1 MIDNSDGCGL
11 LDDFRILSDR
21 LLPHIVRLLPS
32 CVRTLGGELSEDAIT
47 RNLVSGLA
55 KSPELR
61 RVADLQYH
69 FEPFR
74 ADDRGNQ
81 WSTGQIDFIAQP
93 FGVRN
98 RELYLAY
105 ECKRLNVR
113 RSGGPRRSKAAE
125 YVKDGVARFVT
136 EQYSA
141 GLPLACMLGYV
152 EDGDVHMANRKVRQ
166 KIDDLSEASVI
177 GLPIALSEDVHHIQ
191 FETVHSRESSDQ
203 SIRIRHQLVSCI
215 L

>member
-1 MIDNSDGCGL
+1 MIDNSDGYGL
-11 LDDFRILSDR
+11 LDDFRVLSDR

-32 CVRTLGGELSEDAIT
+32 CVHALGGELSEDAIT

-55 KSPELR
+55 KLPELR
-61 RVADLQYH
+61 HVADLQYH

-74 ADDRGNQ
+74 ADNRGNQ

-113 RSGGPRRSKAAE
+113 GSGGPRSQATE

-141 GLPLACMLGYV
+141 GLPLGCMLGYV

-166 KIDDLSEASVI
+166 KIDELSEASVI
-177 GLPIALSEDVHHIQ
+177 GLPMTLSKDVYHVQ

-203 SIRIRHQLVSCI
+203 RIRIRHQLVSCI